1 MFLSRFGYL
10 FKQRTRCIFS
20 HLVSTGFAPQEI
32 SFLFS
37 AFLSSTFLILN
48 MTFDR
53 FYSIIMP
60 HKAASFNTVKRAKT
74 TIVCATVISS
84 LYNLPHLLIT
94 AIDGKQCLPF
104 AAALD
109 KTSGKF
115 YYWSQ
120 FTLTFALPFVLL
132 LFMNSVIIHTIRTRS
147 LMNDMGLE
155 SQGRRKGQ
163 GQVTSERQIFAIF
176 FLVTFGFLTL
186 TSPGA
191 LLILYMMF
199 VDVMESPRVFASY
212 YLFYN
217 IGQKLYYT
225 NSGINFFMYVL
236 SGRKFRTDLVR
247 LFTCKDVMHQ
257 TDTNRFHG
265 NCDRKCTGVT
275 FWYAPILHCT
285 IGAHIYG
292 IPVCVCS

>member
-1 MFLSRFGYL
+1 MYF
-10 FKQRTRCIFS
+10 Q
-20 HLVSTGFAPQEI
+20 P
-32 SFLFS
+32 SFYWFCTAGNYVLFS
-37 AFLSSTFLILN
+37 AFLSSTLLILN

-60 HKAASFNTVKRAKT
+60 HKAASFNTVKRAKI
-74 TIVCATVISS
+74 TILCAAVISC
-84 LYNLPHLLIT
+84 LYNIPHLFIT
-94 AIDGKQCLPF
+94 TIDGKQCLPY

-132 LFMNSVIIHTIRTRS
+132 LSMNSVVIHTIRTRS
-147 LMNDMGLE
+147 LLKDQRSE
-155 SQGRRKGQ
+155 RQGHSKGQ
-163 GQVTSERQIFAIF
+163 GQATSTASNKNPERQIFAIL

-186 TSPGA
+186 TLPGA
-191 LLILYMMF
+191 LLISYMM
-199 VDVMESPRVFASY
+199 VVNIMESPKIFAGY

-236 SGRKFRTDLVR
+236 SGKKFRTDLVR
-247 LFTCKDVMHQ
+247 LFKCQDARHQ
-257 TDTNRFHG
+257 TDTSISMA
-265 NCDRKCTGVT
+265 TVT
-275 FWYAPILHCT
+275 EN
-285 IGAHIYG
+285 
-292 IPVCVCS
+292 IPV

>member
-1 MFLSRFGYL
+1 MNSHTTLSNV
-10 FKQRTRCIFS
+10 FS
-20 HLVSTGFAPQEI
+20 HRFQCFFPGLVTYLNNVHDVYFPP
-32 SFLFS
+32 SFYWFCTAGNFVLFS

-60 HKAASFNTVKRAKT
+60 HKAASFNTVKRAKI
-74 TIVCATVISS
+74 TIVCATVISF
-84 LYNLPHLLIT
+84 LYNSPHLFIT

-120 FTLTFALPFVLL
+120 FALTFALPFVLS

-147 LMNDMGLE
+147 LMKDMGSE
-155 SQGRRKGQ
+155 TQGRRKGQ
-163 GQVTSERQIFAIF
+163 GQVPSERQIFFAIL

-199 VDVMESPRVFASY
+199 VDVMESPRVFAGY

-247 LFTCKDVMHQ
+247 LFKCKDVTHQ
-257 TDTNRFHG
+257 TDT
-265 NCDRKCTGVT
+265 TVSMATVT
-275 FWYAPILHCT
+275 ENV
-285 IGAHIYG
+285 
-292 IPVCVCS
+292 PV